1 MNEPMKIDN
10 QTLAKTAIRKAFPG
24 IYEAEVDTMVEI
36 GSFKQYPSGICLCQ
50 EGAVEETFYI
60 LLDGEVLVTKEINSV
75 ENRLLKQLYPGD
87 FFGEMGLI
95 HDAPRAA
102 SVTTTSP
109 VKVLEIDKSSFNQ
122 TLQQMSMVSMAMV
135 REVSRRLREND
146 EMAIE
151 DLREK
156 AGELAEAY
164 QQLAEL
170 EVARREFLTTI
181 AHELRTPLTSA
192 NGYLQMVQM
201 GMFEGEQLDHALDSI
216 SGNLQ
221 RIIGLTNDILFLQEM
236 DLIFSEFEQIDL
248 AVLFETLLSEYQGTA
263 SEMGVTLEMQAES
276 KPAVILGDLK
286 SIERAFRALVDNA
299 IKFSLN
305 GGKVGVHIRKRGQE
319 FITKISDEGIGIRPE
334 DLPRIYERFW
344 RTEDYNGHLF
354 AGIGLGLSIAKQVV
368 WQHGGR
374 IDLESTPGEGTTF
387 TVTLPERF
395 LIAQNS

>member
-1 MNEPMKIDN
+1 MNDN
-10 QTLAKTAIRKAFPG
+10 LLARNAIRKAFPG
-24 IYEAEVDTMVEI
+24 IFDPEVETMIEVSTFHEYPPDT
-36 GSFKQYPSGICLCQ
+36 CLCQ
-50 EGAVEETFYI
+50 EGAVEEIFYI
-60 LLDGEVLVTKEINSV
+60 LLDGEVCVTKEINSI

-102 SVTTTSP
+102 TVTTTSP

-122 TLQQMSMVSMAMV
+122 TLQKMSMVSLAMV

-192 NGYLQMVQM
+192 NGFLQMIQM
-201 GMFEGEQLDHALDSI
+201 GKLEGEMLDTALEAI

-221 RIIGLTNDILFLQEM
+221 RIIGLTNDFLFLQEM
-236 DLIFSEFEQIDL
+236 DLIFSEFEEIDL
-248 AVLFETLLSEYQGTA
+248 ESLFQDVIADYQNA
-263 SEMGVTLEMQAES
+263 ANEMGVDFQIEVDS
-276 KPAVILGDLK
+276 SPVVILGDYK
-286 SIERAFRALVDNA
+286 SIDRTFRALVDNA
-299 IKFSLN
+299 TKFSLE
-305 GGKVGVHIRKRGQE
+305 GGTVSIRIRKQGSDAV
-319 FITKISDEGIGIRPE
+319 ISISDQGIGIQPE
-334 DLPRIYERFW
+334 DLPRIYDRFW
-344 RTEDYNGHLF
+344 RTEEYEGHLF

-368 WQHGGR
+368 WQHGGT
-374 IDLESTPGEGTTF
+374 IEVESIPKNGSTF
-387 TVTLPERF
+387 TVKLPEKYVM
-395 LIAQNS
+395 ASGN

>member
-10 QTLAKTAIRKAFPG
+10 QTLAKAAIRKAFPG
-24 IYEAEVDTMVEI
+24 IYDPEVETMVEI
-36 GSFKQYPSGICLCQ
+36 GSFNQYPANTCLCQ

-60 LLDGEVLVTKEINSV
+60 LLDGEVQVTKEINSV

-102 SVTTTSP
+102 SVTPITP

-201 GMFEGEQLDHALDSI
+201 GMFEGEQLENALDLI

-236 DLIFSEFEQIDL
+236 DLIFSEFEEINL
-248 AVLFETLLSEYQGTA
+248 EYLFQTLLSEYQLQA
-263 SEMGVTLEMQAES
+263 SEMGVTLALKVES
-276 KPAVILGDLK
+276 KPASLLGDRK

-299 IKFSLN
+299 VKFSLN
-305 GGKVGVHIRKRGQE
+305 GGKVGILIQKQGDE
-319 FITKISDEGIGIRPE
+319 FVTEVSDQGIGIRPE

-344 RTEDYNGHLF
+344 RTENYQGHLF

-374 IDLESTPGEGTTF
+374 IDVESAQGEGTTF
-387 TVTLPERF
+387 TVTLPEKF
-395 LIAQNS
+395 LMAQKS